1 MYLKPYIYENRNAND
16 REDIRYMIRKLM
28 EEYEKWEL
36 NTQKTRYFRLERRQK
51 HW

>member
-1 MYLKPYIYENRNAND
+1 MVIAND

-36 NTQKTRYFRLERRQK
+36 NTPKTKYLRLERRQT